1 MILRVLLGRAGTGR
15 TRRCIEEIL
24 HHEQHQRLGPP
35 LLLIVP
41 DQATFTME
49 REPALK
55 GGTLRTRVYGFRRLA
70 YQVLQEVGGLDRIP
84 VSELGRRMMLKH
96 ILMDEHERLPLLQA
110 LHNRPGFL
118 GTLSSLMAEL
128 KMHHIDPAGLED
140 LADALSGHSRDGRLR
155 GNRLLALKLR
165 EVSLVYR
172 CLEERLSSRM
182 IDPDG
187 YLDLLA
193 ERLPKA
199 GFLKGCRVWM
209 DGFATFTP
217 QEFEVLK
224 ALSSLAEEMTVTLCL
239 DPELRERR
247 PPEYSPFIKPY
258 KTRLRL
264 IDLARTIGADYRELC
279 LKPDETWR
287 LAEAPEIAHL
297 EAHFFDYPTVPY
309 TGEVRRVHILSAV
322 NPRAEVYGIVRTIRR
337 LLREGVRA
345 RHIMVAVRNVDLYF
359 PLLRRAL
366 HEYEIPFFLDHRQP
380 IAHHPLIELLRS
392 ALEVG
397 RTNWSYEAVFRY
409 LKTGLTSVHM
419 DHIDELENYVLAAGI
434 RGRRWYDE
442 DPWMYRPGHVWTS
455 EFDDDEERPAGGLLN
470 QNVEE
475 WDLDKI
481 NEIRKVAVA
490 ALRRM
495 WERVKAL
502 SNTPFPHRL
511 KGRDWARILLDLFLD
526 LRVPWR
532 LDAWSQSAS
541 DAGMPDLARE
551 HRQVWRLVS
560 GVLDEFVEVLGEV
573 ELMEE
578 DVTAVLDTAWEAL
591 RLSLIPPRLDAVT
604 VGSLERSRPP
614 RDIKALFI
622 PGLNDGVLPGIPRT
636 YGVLTETEREE
647 LSRLADQRGYDLP
660 VTIGDRLQS
669 EQFLIYRSLTLTGGD
684 LWLSYPL
691 GDGEGR
697 ALTPAATV
705 RRVGELLP
713 GIKTEFLPQDPGAGF
728 TEDGTCTV
736 VEHPSD
742 VLPHLPGRCRE
753 AMVGQKVNPV
763 WWHLYDILESHPVWR
778 IRLEKSLAGLRTHNQ
793 EKPLGVPLSLEIWGS
808 RTDSPTGSEQIVEGS
823 VSRLEMF
830 AACPFALFASAGL
843 RLRERTEYGLTPPDT
858 GQFYH
863 EALRRFVTRVNS
875 QGFSWESLDDERIE
889 TYVSEITEELACRLQ
904 GRILLSNARL
914 RHQKEY
920 LRERISHSVR
930 AAVRQVRMGKF
941 RPIAVEVVFGKSM
954 SRTISD
960 GSFTTGTGVGDAEPV
975 TENSVTPKRAFMAED
990 GLPVPFLDRALLP
1003 ALKVRVEP
1011 VGGTPVLLQVRGR
1024 IDRIDMAVVQD
1035 SVYLR
1040 VIDYKT
1046 GDDDLDLSKILSGL
1060 QLQLPIYGWVAQRGL
1075 SPILS
1080 QYYPDKVTRSAGLF
1094 YFRIQRPMLK
1104 LETAMEG
1111 LPRSPSES
1119 QSESSPGVTIDLDRE
1134 WLKAFRLT
1142 GLLVDYGPDFYGL
1155 FDSELDEGRSSSIVP
1170 LTLTT
1175 KGHIHGNSMRRSLNP
1190 SEWEVLRSALR
1201 LLLSRI
1207 CRDIVSG
1214 RVDIL
1219 PAQLEGGELPCKHC
1233 RYHPVCRFDPSL
1245 SENRPRIVSLSGKVL
1260 RERLKRAASRE
1271 EEVVDLIVYNLD
1283 G

>member
-1 MILRVLLGRAGTGR
+1 MIFRLLLGRAGTGR

-24 HHEQHQRLGPP
+24 HHEQNQRLGPP

-70 YQVLQEVGGLDRIP
+70 YQVLQEVGGLDRVP

-96 ILMDEHERLPLLQA
+96 ILMDEQERLPLLRA

-118 GTLSSLMAEL
+118 GTLSSLMTEL
-128 KMHHIDPAGLED
+128 KMHRIEPAGLEE
-140 LADALSGHSRDGRLR
+140 LAGSLSDRLRDGRLR

-165 EVSLVYR
+165 EVSVVYR
-172 CLEERLSSRM
+172 RLEEWLSNRM

-199 GFLKGCRVWM
+199 NFLKGCRVWL
-209 DGFATFTP
+209 DGFTTFTP

-224 ALSSLAEEMTVTLCL
+224 ALSRQAEEMTVTLCL
-239 DPELRERR
+239 DPELRERQ

-258 KTRLRL
+258 MTRLRL
-264 IDLARTIGADYRELC
+264 MDLARTMGANYRELC
-279 LKPDETWR
+279 LRPDETWR
-287 LAEAPEIAHL
+287 LAGAPEIAHL

-366 HEYEIPFFLDHRQP
+366 QEYEIPFFLDHRQP

-397 RTNWSYEAVFRY
+397 RKNWSYEAVFRY
-409 LKTGLTSVHM
+409 LKTGLISVPM
-419 DHIDELENYVLAAGI
+419 DQIDELENYVLAAGI
-434 RGRRWYDE
+434 RGKRWYDD

-455 EFDDDEERPAGGLLN
+455 EFDDDEERAAGGLLDR
-470 QNVEE
+470 NVEE

-481 NEIRKVAVA
+481 NEIRNVAVA

-495 WERVKAL
+495 WERVQAL
-502 SNTPFPHRL
+502 SSTPFPHRL
-511 KGRDWARILLDLFLD
+511 KGYDWARILLDLCLD
-526 LRVPWR
+526 LEVPRR
-532 LDAWSQSAS
+532 LDAWSQGAS
-541 DAGMPDLARE
+541 EAGLPDLARE
-551 HRQVWRLVS
+551 HRQVWRLIC
-560 GVLDEFVEVLGEV
+560 GVLDEFVEVLGGV
-573 ELMEE
+573 ELTEE

-614 RDIKALFI
+614 RDIKVLFI
-622 PGLNDGVLPGIPRT
+622 PGLNDGVLPGVPRT

-647 LSRLADQRGYDLP
+647 LSRLAHQKGYDLP
-660 VTIGDRLQS
+660 VTMGDRLQD
-669 EQFLIYRSLTLTGGD
+669 EQFLIYRSLTLTGGS

-697 ALTPAATV
+697 ALAPAATV

-713 GIKTEFLPQDPGAGF
+713 SVKTEFLPTDPKVEF
-728 TEDGTCTV
+728 TGGKASTI

-742 VLPHLPGRCRE
+742 VLPYLPGRFRE
-753 AMVGQKVNPV
+753 AMVGQKLNPV
-763 WWHLYDILESHPVWR
+763 WWHLYNILQSHPVWR
-778 IRLEKSLAGLRTHNQ
+778 QKLKNSLAGLQVHNQ

-808 RTDSPTGSEQIVEGS
+808 PTSSSAGGGQIIKSS
-823 VSRLEMF
+823 VSHLETF
-830 AACPFALFASAGL
+830 AACPFAFFASTGL
-843 RLRERTEYGLTPPDT
+843 KLRERAEYRLTPPDT

-863 EALRRFVTRVNS
+863 EALRCFVTRVYS
-875 QGFSWESLDDERIE
+875 QGLSWENLDDECIE
-889 TYVSEITEELACRLQ
+889 TYVFEITEELAHRLQ

-914 RHQKEY
+914 RHQKEH

-941 RPIAVEVVFGKSM
+941 RPIAVEVVFGKSV
-954 SRTISD
+954 SQTTSDD
-960 GSFTTGTGVGDAEPV
+960 GSTIVTVIGDAESMI
-975 TENSVTPKRAFMAED
+975 ENSVMPKSAVMAED
-990 GLPVPFLDRALLP
+990 ELPILFLDRAILP
-1003 ALKVRVEP
+1003 ALQVRVDP
-1011 VGGTPVLLQVRGR
+1011 VRGTPVILQVGGR
-1024 IDRIDMAVVQD
+1024 IDRIDMALAQD
-1035 SVYLR
+1035 SVFLR
-1040 VIDYKT
+1040 IIDYKT
-1046 GDDDLDLSKILSGL
+1046 GDNDLDLSKILFGL
-1060 QLQLPIYGWVAQRGL
+1060 QLQLPLYTWVAQRGL

-1080 QYYPDKVTRSAGLF
+1080 RYYPGRVTRSAGLF
-1094 YFRIQRPMLK
+1094 YFRIQRPVLK
-1104 LETAMEG
+1104 LDTAVEG
-1111 LPRSPSES
+1111 LPKSPSELQTNLEMS
-1119 QSESSPGVTIDLDRE
+1119 MDLDRE

-1155 FDSELDEGRSSSIVP
+1155 LDSELEGGQSSSIVP
-1170 LTLTT
+1170 LTVTA
-1175 KGHIHGNSMRRSLNP
+1175 KGHIHKNSVRRFLEP
-1190 SEWEVLRSALR
+1190 LEWEVLQNALEI
-1201 LLLSRI
+1201 LLNRI

-1214 RVDIL
+1214 RVDIS
-1219 PAQLEGGELPCKHC
+1219 PALSENGRLPCEYC
-1233 RYHPVCRFDPSL
+1233 RYHPVCRFDPL
-1245 SENRPRIVSLSGKVL
+1245 LEENRPRIVGVSGKAL
-1260 RERLKRAASRE
+1260 RERLKRRASGE
-1271 EEVVDLIVYNLD
+1271 GEVIDLVVYNLD
-1283 G
+1283 E